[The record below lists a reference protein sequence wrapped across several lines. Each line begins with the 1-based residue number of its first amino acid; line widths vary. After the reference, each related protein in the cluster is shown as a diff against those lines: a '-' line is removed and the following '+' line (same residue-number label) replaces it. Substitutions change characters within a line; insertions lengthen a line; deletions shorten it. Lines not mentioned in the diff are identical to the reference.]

1 MRIAAI
7 ADIHGNDLALEAV
20 LADIE
25 AQAIATVVNLGDHL
39 SGALNAARTA
49 DILIA
54 RNFASIRGNHDR
66 WLIEKRPAEMGEWDR
81 TARAQLAARH
91 FEWLA
96 SLPETRVVADQL
108 FLCHGTPHSDTT
120 YWLDDI
126 APGGTMR
133 ISARERIEAFAA
145 GIDFPVILCG
155 HTHIARCVTLADGRL
170 VVNPGSVGCPAY
182 DDDEPVPHTV
192 ETGSPH
198 ARYAILEKGP
208 GGWNVDFRL
217 VAYDHMAMSQLAA
230 ERNMASYAS
239 ALRSGWL
246 AHAGEGSR

>member
-25 AQAIATVVNLGDHL
+25 AQGIATVVNLGDHL

-49 DILIA
+49 DILIE
-54 RNFASIRGNHDR
+54 RDLPSIRGNHDR
-66 WLIEKRPAEMGEWDR
+66 WLIEKSPADMGQWDR
-81 TARAQLAARH
+81 TAHAQLASRH

-96 SLPETRVVADQL
+96 SLPETLVFADQV
-108 FLCHGTPHSDTT
+108 FLCHGTPRSDTT

-126 APGGTMR
+126 APGGTMG
-133 ISARERIEAFAA
+133 IAARERIEGFAA

-155 HTHIARCVTLADGRL
+155 HTHIPRCVALADGRL

-182 DDDEPVPHTV
+182 DDDEPVPHKV

-198 ARYAILEKGP
+198 ARYAVLEYGP
-208 GGWNVDFRL
+208 DGWRVDLRL
-217 VAYDHMAMSQLAA
+217 VAYDHMAMSRLAA
-230 ERNMASYAS
+230 ERNMPSYAS

-246 AHAGEGSR
+246 ADAGEDGR